1 MLSFPKVLRREWFA
15 YAALS
20 LAVVVVVLPL
30 YVAIVGSTHDAGT
43 IGRGQMPLWFG
54 RYGSENYTQAWTM
67 GARYGGAGVQRL
79 IMNSAVM
86 AFLIA
91 AGKVVLTV
99 LTAYA
104 VVFFRFP
111 LRNFFFWTV
120 LITVM
125 LPLEV
130 RMFQTYR
137 LAADF
142 RLMNSFAG
150 LTLPWIVST
159 TGTLL
164 LRQHLR
170 ALSRDLLDAAKI
182 DGAGP
187 MRCLWSVVLPVI
199 RPNIAALFVILFLY
213 GWNQYLWPLLITT
226 RGDMETVAMG
236 LVKMLGGPEAA
247 TEWGVVMASA
257 VLTIVVPV
265 SVVIFMQRYLVKAF
279 AETDK

>member
-1 MLSFPKVLRREWFA
+1 MDNFSKILRWEWFA
-15 YAALS
+15 YLTLS
-20 LAVVVVVLPL
+20 LAVVVIMLPL
-30 YVAIVGSTHDAGT
+30 FVTIVGSTHDAGT
-43 IGRGQMPLWFG
+43 IGRGEMPLWFG
-54 RYGSENYTQAWTM
+54 RYGKENYVQAWTK
-67 GARYGGAGVQRL
+67 GSLYAGIGMQRMIL
-79 IMNSAVM
+79 NTSIM

-91 AGKVVLTV
+91 AGKVVLSV

-130 RMFQTYR
+130 RMFQTYKLASDLR
-137 LAADF
+137 L
-142 RLMNSFAG
+142 LNSFAG
-150 LTLPWIVST
+150 LTLPWMVST

-164 LRQHLR
+164 LRQHMR
-170 ALSRDLLDAAKI
+170 ALSRDLLDAAKL

-187 MRCLWSVVLPVI
+187 LQCLWWVVLPVI
-199 RPNIAALFVILFLY
+199 RPNIAALFIIMFLY

-226 RGDMETVAMG
+226 RGDMETGAIG

-247 TEWGVVMASA
+247 TEWGVVLASA
-257 VLTIVVPV
+257 VLVILVPACI
-265 SVVIFMQRYLVKAF
+265 VIFMQRYLVKGLADV
-279 AETDK
+279 EK

>member
-1 MLSFPKVLRREWFA
+1 MDSWSRVLRREWFA
-15 YAALS
+15 YVALS
-20 LAVVVVVLPL
+20 LAVVVIVLPL
-30 YVAIVGSTHDAGT
+30 FVAVVGSTHDSGT
-43 IGRGQMPLWFG
+43 IGRGRMPLWFG
-54 RYGSENYTQAWTM
+54 QHAGENYVQAWTM

-79 IMNSAVM
+79 IVNSSIM
-86 AFLIA
+86 AFTIA
-91 AGKVVLTV
+91 AGKVLLTV

-120 LITVM
+120 MITVM

-130 RMFQTYR
+130 RMFQTYK
-137 LAADF
+137 LVSDF
-142 RLMNSFAG
+142 RLLNSFAG

-187 MRCLWSVVLPVI
+187 MRCLWSVVIPAI

-213 GWNQYLWPLLITT
+213 GWNQYLWPLLVTT

-247 TEWGVVMASA
+247 TEWGVVLASA
-257 VLTIVVPV
+257 MLTIIVPV
-265 SVVIFMQRYLVKAF
+265 CVVIFMQRYLVQAF
-279 AETDK
+279 AETEK